1 MTSIDHFLKEYTDTR
16 TLKSINH
23 RDDEILASLSKQMA
37 ANIYVTERQA
47 DLAIKIIGE
56 NIKHLLQLSEII
68 KNPKWDNSFR
78 IIQRFKYLHL
88 VKNTN
93 PDRFFIEI
101 GFNHTKTFTKKLDE
115 LKNKLS
121 TPLVR
126 IKNNVWQIPYSE
138 LDLHHLV
145 ELVKS
150 QNFEISPEILEAHR
164 EIFEILKQENKDKI
178 YIDIDASENLKNRVS
193 SEVGEIVNTNIL
205 LEDRKIGY
213 QYEIFHSFF
222 QKKSEKNLIE
232 KIATRTGPQIFI
244 SSKTHELNDVVSS
257 LQELNRFPML
267 VIFDSLPEKSEKN
280 LKILR
285 NSLIENNVN
294 EGVGIYFRHNND
306 QNGKPFNEQISQFQY
321 NQPLNNNTVIAG
333 ITNLKIPKF
342 LLKLKWQPKSVL
354 VLAQVLGS
362 NRVKLLTDYCDLVIH
377 YQDKKPLKEAIE
389 EIV

>member
-121 TPLVR
+121 TPLTR
-126 IKNNVWQIPYSE
+126 TKNNVWQIPYSE
-138 LDLHHLV
+138 LDLYHLV

-150 QNFEISPEILEAHR
+150 QNFEISPEILEAHQ

-178 YIDIDASENLKNRVS
+178 YIDIDTSENLKNRVS
-193 SEVGEIVNTNIL
+193 VEVGEIVNTNIL

-213 QYEIFHSFF
+213 QYEIFDSFF

-232 KIATRTGPQIFI
+232 KIATRTDPQIFI

-294 EGVGIYFRHNND
+294 EGVGIYFRHDND

>member
-56 NIKHLLQLSEII
+56 NIKHFYQLSEII
-68 KNPKWDNSFR
+68 KKPNWSESFR
-78 IIQRFKYLHL
+78 VIQRFKYLHL
-88 VKNTN
+88 VKNSN

-138 LDLHHLV
+138 LDLYQLV

-178 YIDIDASENLKNRVS
+178 YIDIDVSENLKNRVS
-193 SEVGEIVNTNIL
+193 AEVGEIGNNNIL

-213 QYEIFHSFF
+213 QYEIFHSIF

-232 KIATRTGPQIFI
+232 KIATLTSSQIFL
-244 SSKTHELNDVVSS
+244 SSKTHELNDIVSS

-285 NSLIENNVN
+285 NSLAENNVN
-294 EGVGIYFRHNND
+294 EGVGIYFRHDND

-333 ITNLKIPKF
+333 ITNLKLPKF

-362 NRVKLLTDYCDLVIH
+362 NRVKLLTDYCDLVIY
-377 YQDKKPLKEAIE
+377 YQEKKPLKEAIE

>member
-1 MTSIDHFLKEYTDTR
+1 MTSIDNFLKEYATTR
-16 TLKSINH
+16 TLKPINH
-23 RDDEILASLSKQMA
+23 RDDEILASFSKQMA
-37 ANIYVTERQA
+37 ANIYVTQRQA

-56 NIKHLLQLSEII
+56 NIKHLRQLSESI
-68 KNPKWDNSFR
+68 KNPKWENSFR
-78 IIQRFKYLHL
+78 VIQRFKYLHL

-115 LKNKLS
+115 IKNKLS
-121 TPLVR
+121 APLTR

-138 LDLHHLV
+138 LDLYQLV
-145 ELVKS
+145 ELVTS

-178 YIDIDASENLKNRVS
+178 YIDIEPSENLKNRVLT
-193 SEVGEIVNTNIL
+193 EVGNLDRNNIL

-213 QYEIFHSFF
+213 QYEIFDSFF

-232 KIATRTGPQIFI
+232 KIATRTGAQIFL
-244 SSKTHELNDVVSS
+244 SSKTHELNDVISS
-257 LQELNRFPML
+257 LQELNRFPLL
-267 VIFDSLPEKSEKN
+267 VIFDSSPEKSEKN

-285 NSLIENNVN
+285 NSLIENNVH
-294 EGVGIYFRHNND
+294 EGVGIYFRHSND

-377 YQDKKPLKEAIE
+377 YQEKKPLKEAIE

>member
-1 MTSIDHFLKEYTDTR
+1 MTSIDNFLKEYTVTR
-16 TLKSINH
+16 TLKPINH

-121 TPLVR
+121 TPLTR

-138 LDLHHLV
+138 LDLYHLV

-193 SEVGEIVNTNIL
+193 NEVGEIVNTNIL

-213 QYEIFHSFF
+213 QYEIFDSFF

>member
-1 MTSIDHFLKEYTDTR
+1 MTSIDNFLKEYTVTR
-16 TLKSINH
+16 TLKPINH

-121 TPLVR
+121 TPLTR

-138 LDLHHLV
+138 LDLYHLV

-178 YIDIDASENLKNRVS
+178 YIDIDTSENLKNRVS
-193 SEVGEIVNTNIL
+193 VEVGEIVNTNIL

-213 QYEIFHSFF
+213 QYEIFDSFF

>member
-1 MTSIDHFLKEYTDTR
+1 MTSIDNFLKEYATTR
-16 TLKSINH
+16 TLKPINH
-23 RDDEILASLSKQMA
+23 RDDEILASFSKQMA
-37 ANIYVTERQA
+37 ANIYVTQRQA

-56 NIKHLLQLSEII
+56 NIKHFRQLSEAI
-68 KNPKWDNSFR
+68 KNPKWENSFR
-78 IIQRFKYLHL
+78 VIQRFKYLHL

-115 LKNKLS
+115 IKNKLS
-121 TPLVR
+121 APLTR

-138 LDLHHLV
+138 LDLYQLV
-145 ELVKS
+145 ELVIS

-178 YIDIDASENLKNRVS
+178 YIDIEPSENLKNRVLT
-193 SEVGEIVNTNIL
+193 EVGNLERNNIL

-213 QYEIFHSFF
+213 QYEIFDSFF

-232 KIATRTGPQIFI
+232 KIATRTGAQIFL
-244 SSKTHELNDVVSS
+244 SSKTHELNDVISS
-257 LQELNRFPML
+257 LQELNRFPLL
-267 VIFDSLPEKSEKN
+267 VIFDSSPEKSEKN

-285 NSLIENNVN
+285 NSLIENNMHD
-294 EGVGIYFRHNND
+294 GVGIYFRHDND
-306 QNGKPFNEQISQFQY
+306 QNGKLFNEQISQFQY
-321 NQPLNNNTVIAG
+321 NQPLNNNTAIVG

-377 YQDKKPLKEAIE
+377 YQEKKPLKEAIE

>member
-121 TPLVR
+121 IPLTR

-138 LDLHHLV
+138 LDLYHLV

-232 KIATRTGPQIFI
+232 KIATRTGSQIFL
-244 SSKTHELNDVVSS
+244 SSKTHELNDIVSS

>member
-121 TPLVR
+121 TPLTR

-138 LDLHHLV
+138 LDLYHLV

-178 YIDIDASENLKNRVS
+178 YIDIDTSENLKNRVS
-193 SEVGEIVNTNIL
+193 VEVGEIINTNIL

-213 QYEIFHSFF
+213 QYEIFDSFF
-222 QKKSEKNLIE
+222 QKKLEKNLIE

>member
-1 MTSIDHFLKEYTDTR
+1 MTSIDNFLKEYATVR
-16 TLKSINH
+16 TLKSVSL
-23 RDDEILASLSKQMA
+23 RDDEVLVSLSKQMA

-47 DLAIKIIGE
+47 ELAVKIMKE
-56 NIKHLLQLSEII
+56 NLKYFPNLTDIV
-68 KNPKWDNSFR
+68 KNPKWENSFR

-88 VKNTN
+88 VKNSAS
-93 PDRFFIEI
+93 DRFFIEI
-101 GFNHTKTFTKKLDE
+101 GFNHNKTFTKKLDE

-121 TPLVR
+121 TPLTRV
-126 IKNNVWQIPYSE
+126 KNNVWQIPYSE
-138 LDLHHLV
+138 LDLYLLV
-145 ELVKS
+145 ELVNS

-178 YIDIDASENLKNRVS
+178 YIDQDISENLKNRVIT
-193 SEVGEIVNTNIL
+193 EVGEIVKTNIL
-205 LEDRKIGY
+205 LEDRKIGF
-213 QYEIFHSFF
+213 QYEIFDSFF

-232 KIATRTGPQIFI
+232 KIATRTSPQIFL
-244 SSKTHELNDVVSS
+244 SSQKHELTEIISS

-267 VIFDSLPEKSEKN
+267 VIFDSTPEKSEKN

-285 NSLIENNVN
+285 NSLIENNIN
-294 EGVGIYFRHNND
+294 SGIGIYFRHDND
-306 QNGKPFNEQISQFQY
+306 KNGKPFNEQISQFEY
-321 NQPLNNNTVIAG
+321 NQPLNNNTAVAG

-377 YQDKKPLKEAIE
+377 YQDRKPLKEAIE

>member
-121 TPLVR
+121 TPLTR

-138 LDLHHLV
+138 LDLYHLV

-178 YIDIDASENLKNRVS
+178 YIDIDTSENLKNRVS
-193 SEVGEIVNTNIL
+193 VEVGEIVNTNIL

-294 EGVGIYFRHNND
+294 EGVGIYFRHDND

>member
-1 MTSIDHFLKEYTDTR
+1 MTSIDNFLKEYTVTR
-16 TLKSINH
+16 TLKPINH

-121 TPLVR
+121 TPLTR

-138 LDLHHLV
+138 LDLYHLV

-178 YIDIDASENLKNRVS
+178 YIDIDTSENLKNRVS
-193 SEVGEIVNTNIL
+193 VEVGEIINTNIL

-213 QYEIFHSFF
+213 QYEIFDSFF

>member
-1 MTSIDHFLKEYTDTR
+1 MTSIDNFLKEYTVTR
-16 TLKSINH
+16 TLKPINH

-101 GFNHTKTFTKKLDE
+101 GFNHTKTFTKKLEE

-121 TPLVR
+121 TPLTR

-138 LDLHHLV
+138 LDLYHLV

-150 QNFEISPEILEAHR
+150 QNFEISPEILEAQR
-164 EIFEILKQENKDKI
+164 EIFEILKQENKDKV

-193 SEVGEIVNTNIL
+193 SEVGEIVNNNIL

-213 QYEIFHSFF
+213 QYEIFDSFF

-244 SSKTHELNDVVSS
+244 SSKTHELNDIVSS

-285 NSLIENNVN
+285 NSLMENNIN

>member
-56 NIKHLLQLSEII
+56 NIKHLHQLSEII
-68 KNPKWDNSFR
+68 KKPNWSESFR

-93 PDRFFIEI
+93 PDRFFI
-101 GFNHTKTFTKKLDE
+101 
-115 LKNKLS
+115 
-121 TPLVR
+121 
-126 IKNNVWQIPYSE
+126 
-138 LDLHHLV
+138 V

>member
-1 MTSIDHFLKEYTDTR
+1 M
-16 TLKSINH
+16 
-23 RDDEILASLSKQMA
+23 
-37 ANIYVTERQA
+37 
-47 DLAIKIIGE
+47 
-56 NIKHLLQLSEII
+56 
-68 KNPKWDNSFR
+68 
-78 IIQRFKYLHL
+78 
-88 VKNTN
+88 
-93 PDRFFIEI
+93 
-101 GFNHTKTFTKKLDE
+101 
-115 LKNKLS
+115 S
-121 TPLVR
+121 TPLTR

-138 LDLHHLV
+138 LDLYHLV

-193 SEVGEIVNTNIL
+193 DEVGEIVNTNIL

-321 NQPLNNNTVIAG
+321 NQPLNNIQSLQASRT
-333 ITNLKIPKF
+333 
-342 LLKLKWQPKSVL
+342 
-354 VLAQVLGS
+354 
-362 NRVKLLTDYCDLVIH
+362 
-377 YQDKKPLKEAIE
+377 
-389 EIV
+389 

>member
-1 MTSIDHFLKEYTDTR
+1 MTSIDNFLKEYTVTR
-16 TLKSINH
+16 TLKPINH

-121 TPLVR
+121 TPLTR

-138 LDLHHLV
+138 LDLYHLV

-178 YIDIDASENLKNRVS
+178 YIDIDTSENLKNRVS
-193 SEVGEIVNTNIL
+193 VEVGEIVNTNIL

>member
-1 MTSIDHFLKEYTDTR
+1 MTSIDNFLKEYATVR
-16 TLKSINH
+16 TLKSVSL
-23 RDDEILASLSKQMA
+23 RDDDILASLSKQMA

-47 DLAIKIIGE
+47 DLAVKIIKD
-56 NIKHLLQLSEII
+56 NIKYFPQLAEII
-68 KNPKWDNSFR
+68 KNPRWENSFR
-78 IIQRFKYLHL
+78 TIQRFKYLHL
-88 VKNTN
+88 VKNSAS
-93 PDRFFIEI
+93 DRFFIEI
-101 GFNHTKTFTKKLDE
+101 GFNHNKTFTKKLDE

-121 TPLVR
+121 APLTR

-138 LDLHHLV
+138 LDLYLLV
-145 ELVKS
+145 ELVNS

-178 YIDIDASENLKNRVS
+178 YIDQDISENLKNRVV
-193 SEVGEIVNTNIL
+193 SEVGEIDKNNIL
-205 LEDRKIGY
+205 LEDRKIGF
-213 QYEIFHSFF
+213 QYEIFDSFF

-232 KIATRTGPQIFI
+232 KIATRTSSQIFL
-244 SSKTHELNDVVSS
+244 SSQKHELTEIISS

-267 VIFDSLPEKSEKN
+267 VIFDSTPEKSEKN

-294 EGVGIYFRHNND
+294 NGIGIYFRHDND
-306 QNGKPFNEQISQFQY
+306 KNGKPFNEQISQFEY
-321 NQPLNNNTVIAG
+321 NQPLNNNTAVAG

-377 YQDKKPLKEAIE
+377 YQDRKPLKEAIE

>member
-1 MTSIDHFLKEYTDTR
+1 MTSIDNFLKEYATVR
-16 TLKSINH
+16 TLKSVSL
-23 RDDEILASLSKQMA
+23 RDDEVLVSLSKQMA

-47 DLAIKIIGE
+47 ELAVKIMKE
-56 NIKHLLQLSEII
+56 NLKYFPNLTDIV
-68 KNPKWDNSFR
+68 KNPKWENSFR

-88 VKNTN
+88 VKNSAS
-93 PDRFFIEI
+93 DRFFIEI
-101 GFNHTKTFTKKLDE
+101 GFNHNKTFTKKLDE

-121 TPLVR
+121 APLTR

-138 LDLHHLV
+138 LDLYHLV
-145 ELVKS
+145 ELVNS

-178 YIDIDASENLKNRVS
+178 YIDQDVSENLKNRVI
-193 SEVGEIVNTNIL
+193 SEVGEIVKSNIL
-205 LEDRKIGY
+205 LEDRKIGF
-213 QYEIFHSFF
+213 QYEIFDSFF

-232 KIATRTGPQIFI
+232 KIATRTSSQIFL
-244 SSKTHELNDVVSS
+244 SSQKHELTEIISS

-267 VIFDSLPEKSEKN
+267 VIFDSTPEKSEKN

-294 EGVGIYFRHNND
+294 SGIGIYFRHDND
-306 QNGKPFNEQISQFQY
+306 KNGKPFNEQISQFEY
-321 NQPLNNNTVIAG
+321 NQPLNNNTAVAG

-377 YQDKKPLKEAIE
+377 YQEKKPLKEAIE

>member
-1 MTSIDHFLKEYTDTR
+1 MTSIDNFLKEYAAVR
-16 TLKSINH
+16 TLKSVAL
-23 RDDEILASLSKQMA
+23 RDDEVLVSLSKQMA

-47 DLAIKIIGE
+47 ELAVKIIKE
-56 NIKHLLQLSEII
+56 NIKYFPQLTELI
-68 KNPKWDNSFR
+68 KNPKWENSFR

-88 VKNTN
+88 VKNSAS
-93 PDRFFIEI
+93 DRFFIEI
-101 GFNHTKTFTKKLDE
+101 GFNHNKTFTKKLDE
-115 LKNKLS
+115 IKNKLS
-121 TPLVR
+121 TPLIR

-138 LDLHHLV
+138 LDLYHLV
-145 ELVKS
+145 EVVNS

-164 EIFEILKQENKDKI
+164 AIFEILKQENKDKI
-178 YIDIDASENLKNRVS
+178 YIDQDVSENLKNRVLT
-193 SEVGEIVNTNIL
+193 EVGEINKNNIL
-205 LEDRKIGY
+205 LEDRKIGF
-213 QYEIFHSFF
+213 QYEIFDSFF

-232 KIATRTGPQIFI
+232 KIATRTSSQIFL
-244 SSKTHELNDVVSS
+244 SSQKHELSEIISS

-267 VIFDSLPEKSEKN
+267 VIFDSTPEKSEKN

-285 NSLIENNVN
+285 NSLIENNVDN
-294 EGVGIYFRHNND
+294 DIGIYFRHDND
-306 QNGKPFNEQISQFQY
+306 KNGKPFNEQISQFAY
-321 NQPLNNNTVIAG
+321 NQPLNNNTAVAG

-377 YQDKKPLKEAIE
+377 YQDRKPLKEAIE

>member
-1 MTSIDHFLKEYTDTR
+1 MTSIDHFLKEYTNTR

-56 NIKHLLQLSEII
+56 NIKHFYQLSEII
-68 KNPKWDNSFR
+68 KKPNWSESFR
-78 IIQRFKYLHL
+78 VIQRFKYLHL
-88 VKNTN
+88 VKNSN
-93 PDRFFIEI
+93 PDQFFIEI

-115 LKNKLS
+115 LKHKLS

-126 IKNNVWQIPYSE
+126 TKNNVWQIPYSE
-138 LDLHHLV
+138 LDLYQLV

-178 YIDIDASENLKNRVS
+178 YIDVDVNENLKNRVS
-193 SEVGEIVNTNIL
+193 AEVGEIVNDNIL

-232 KIATRTGPQIFI
+232 KIATRTGPQIFL
-244 SSKTHELNDVVSS
+244 SSKTHELNDIISS
-257 LQELNRFPML
+257 LQELNRFPLL
-267 VIFDSLPEKSEKN
+267 VIFDNLPEKSEKN

-285 NSLIENNVN
+285 NSLIENNIHD
-294 EGVGIYFRHNND
+294 GVGIYFRHDND

-333 ITNLKIPKF
+333 ITNLKLPKF

-362 NRVKLLTDYCDLVIH
+362 NRVKLLTDYCDLVIY
-377 YQDKKPLKEAIE
+377 YQEKKPLKEAIE

>member
-213 QYEIFHSFF
+213 QYEIFDSFF
-222 QKKSEKNLIE
+222 QKKLEKNLIE

-294 EGVGIYFRHNND
+294 KGVGIYFRHNND